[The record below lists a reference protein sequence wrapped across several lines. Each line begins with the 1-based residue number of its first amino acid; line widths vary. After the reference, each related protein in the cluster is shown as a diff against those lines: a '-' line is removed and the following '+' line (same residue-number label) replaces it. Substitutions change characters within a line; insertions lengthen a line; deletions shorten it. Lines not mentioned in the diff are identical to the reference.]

1 MMGVSQFRMSRFGSA
16 TSSNFVAQ
24 RGILTLL
31 LGFVANDLVIF
42 RKVGRELTFEACAL
56 LRAQLPL
63 LVAEI
68 GDVRLQPMDLVPDAI
83 GDLLVVLGGL
93 FRGLDELGRR
103 CRGGGLLR
111 QVW

>member
-1 MMGVSQFRMSRFGSA
+1 MFRSLGCLDSGQPRAQF
-16 TSSNFVAQ
+16 TAQ
-24 RGILTLL
+24 RGIPTLL

-42 RKVGRELTFEACAL
+42 RKVGRELAFEPCAL

-68 GDVRLQPMDLVPDAI
+68 GDVGLQSMDLVPDAI

-93 FRGLDELGRR
+93 FRSLNELGRR